1 MEGMKTN
8 RIKELCTRR
17 GIDQKRVALKI
28 GVSQP
33 TVSDWFNQKKNPR
46 GERLEKLCS
55 MLDVTEAVLL
65 GYNADPL
72 APQSEPSQDSSF
84 VAIRLRELREQSGK
98 TQDAVAD
105 ACGISRLT
113 LSRYESGDTVP
124 KASALAALAQYYD
137 VPLSHL
143 TACVDVQ
150 SKKSAAVSDSADS
163 RARAIYEI
171 ELEFGKLSEE
181 KLWESLRYMKYLE
194 TTD

>member
-1 MEGMKTN
+1 MNK
-8 RIKELCTRR
+8 IKELCARR
-17 GIDQKRVALKI
+17 GIDQKEVALQI
-28 GVSQP
+28 GVSRP
-33 TVSDWFNQKKNPR
+33 TVSNWFNQKINPKDEHM
-46 GERLEKLCS
+46 ERLCKLLNATEDEILGREKIS
-55 MLDVTEAVLL
+55 HPDANVQ
-65 GYNADPL
+65 ADLIPI
-72 APQSEPSQDSSF
+72 SEQLKALRK
-84 VAIRLRELREQSGK
+84 VKRLS
-98 TQDAVAD
+98 QDAVAD

-113 LSRYESGDTVP
+113 LARYENGDTVP